1 MNTPPKGNH
10 PKPQPQPR
18 KTPIKSRKVKT
29 RGLAAHALS
38 GSNPREALLGHSVE
52 RRSVGLVAPKA
63 PEFDVPVL
71 GVDPG
76 GRDTGIILVDG
87 VRVGGRSVRS
97 AGELLPVDQGYVQ
110 SVLSEIDGLIAG
122 SSDSRGV
129 VVCVEGVTRPSW
141 HVQASAS
148 RGAAANPTGL
158 IAAAVVLGAVLG
170 RFPGAVVVPPGGNG
184 SRPLGAYPLG
194 LVSEGERR
202 KKGWELRVGGG
213 KLRHQ
218 RSAWDVAFKGYD
230 LHVSQRVAKH

>member
-1 MNTPPKGNH
+1 MNKH
-10 PKPQPQPR
+10 PKPTPKPR
-18 KTPIKSRKVKT
+18 KTPTKARKVKT
-29 RGLAAHALS
+29 EKVAAHALS
-38 GSNPREALLGHSVE
+38 RSNAREGSITRPVE
-52 RRSVGLVAPKA
+52 RRSVGLVAPKV
-63 PEFDVPVL
+63 PQFDVPVL

-87 VRVGGRSVRS
+87 ARVAGRSVRS
-97 AGELLPVDQGYVQ
+97 SGELLPVDQGYIQ
-110 SVLSEIDGLIAG
+110 AVLVEIDGLVAG
-122 SSDSRGV
+122 VSTPGEV

-170 RFPGAVVVPPGGNG
+170 RFPGAVVVAPGGNG
-184 SRPLGAYPLG
+184 SRPLGAYPVG

-202 KKGWELRVGGG
+202 KSGWELRVGSG

-230 LHVSQRVAKH
+230 QHVLRRVAKH

>member
-1 MNTPPKGNH
+1 MNQPTKGNH
-10 PKPQPQPR
+10 PKPTTQPV
-18 KTPIKSRKVKT
+18 KTAIKSRKVET

-52 RRSVGLVAPKA
+52 RRSVGLVAPKS
-63 PEFDVPVL
+63 PQFDVPVL

-97 AGELLPVDQGYVQ
+97 PGELLPVDQGYIQ
-110 SVLSEIDGLIAG
+110 AVLSEIGGLVAG
-122 SSDSRGV
+122 SSAPHEV

-170 RFPGAVVVPPGGNG
+170 TYPNAVVVPPGGNG
-184 SRPLGAYPLG
+184 SRPLGAYPAG
-194 LVSEGERR
+194 LVSDGERR
-202 KKGWELRVGGG
+202 KSGWELRVGGG

-218 RSAWDVAFKGYD
+218 RSAWDVAFKGHD
-230 LHVSQRVAKH
+230 LHVLQRVAKH

>member
-1 MNTPPKGNH
+1 MNNH
-10 PKPQPQPR
+10 PKPQTKPR
-18 KTPIKSRKVKT
+18 KTPLKSRKIQTQAVA
-29 RGLAAHALS
+29 GHALS
-38 GSNPREALLGHSVE
+38 GSNAREGLAGRPVE
-52 RRSVGLVAPKA
+52 RRSVGLVAPKS

-87 VRVGGRSVRS
+87 SRVAGCSVRS
-97 AGELLPVDQGYVQ
+97 PGELLPVDQGYIQ
-110 SVLSEIDGLIAG
+110 AVLAEVGELIASTSG
-122 SSDSRGV
+122 DV

-148 RGAAANPTGL
+148 YGAAANPTGL

-170 RFPGAVVVPPGGNG
+170 AYPGAVVVPPGGNG
-184 SRPLGAYPLG
+184 SRPLGAYPAG
-194 LVSEGERR
+194 LVSDGERR
-202 KKGWELRVGGG
+202 KSGWELRVGGG

-218 RSAWDVAFKGYD
+218 RSAWDVAFKGHD